1 MQLEFV
7 QFQARYQSVEIR
19 MVLRKQKPYTQY
31 TADQSLLCTPCNK
44 IKLDIGIERTCK
56 LIGI

>member
-1 MQLEFV
+1 MQLKFF
-7 QFQARYQSVEIR
+7 QLQARYQSVEMR
-19 MVLRKQKPYTQY
+19 MVSLKQKLYTQY

-44 IKLDIGIERTCK
+44 IQLDIGMERTRK